1 MSGPPH
7 PRPRP
12 GRVGLAVL
20 GTMTAA
26 VLAGAPRFTAA
37 APAAPAPPAAAP
49 APPAAAPAPPAA
61 AASASPAPRPAAAS
75 ASPAP
80 RPAAASASPAP
91 RPASPRE
98 EIPAEPPR
106 DPNDAPFMRAPNNQP
121 QPLRPRTS
129 PDLRRGY
136 SSVRRLAFTAAP
148 LFASFRL
155 PFLGRPDSQPT
166 AVGRPAGRTHG
177 VGLGLELDVQL
188 IRWIWLRAQG
198 SYSVHPVGEGRM
210 LDKDMKTEVT
220 AAGGTIR
227 ALGFGAGPVIALDL
241 GRFLTLLE
249 GGIGGL
255 RVATPGGVQTG
266 QLGKACGQQGAC
278 DVGLRCGADNKC
290 QQGLIPEL
298 YFGAAVDLLVRRHL
312 SFGAQFRY
320 HALLS
325 APGKFPVYL
334 LGGLR
339 VAVRF

>member
-1 MSGPPH
+1 
-7 PRPRP
+7 
-12 GRVGLAVL
+12 
-20 GTMTAA
+20 
-26 VLAGAPRFTAA
+26 
-37 APAAPAPPAAAP
+37 
-49 APPAAAPAPPAA
+49 
-61 AASASPAPRPAAAS
+61 
-75 ASPAP
+75 
-80 RPAAASASPAP
+80 
-91 RPASPRE
+91 
-98 EIPAEPPR
+98 
-106 DPNDAPFMRAPNNQP
+106 
-121 QPLRPRTS
+121 
-129 PDLRRGY
+129 
-136 SSVRRLAFTAAP
+136 
-148 LFASFRL
+148 
-155 PFLGRPDSQPT
+155 
-166 AVGRPAGRTHG
+166 
-177 VGLGLELDVQL
+177 
-188 IRWIWLRAQG
+188 
-198 SYSVHPVGEGRM
+198 
-210 LDKDMKTEVT
+210 MKTEVT